1 MKIITKEIAARLP
14 ALYANEGKAAADVPV
29 VLKLFNPCGAGTWYI
44 TEGELD
50 AAGDHTQSTLFGLC
64 CIHEAELGYVNLGEL
79 LAVKL
84 RFGLKIERDLHWSGS
99 LADAYRREGLAVP
112 DFTKEEA

>member
-1 MKIITKEIAARLP
+1 MKIITKEIEARLP
-14 ALYANEGKAAADVPV
+14 ALYANEGKSADQVPV
-29 VLKLFNPCGAGTWYI
+29 VFKLFNPCGAGNWYI

-79 LAVKL
+79 LAIKL
-84 RFGLKIERDLHWSGS
+84 RFGLKIERDLHWSGT
-99 LADAYRREGLAVP
+99 LADAYRHEGLEVP
-112 DFTKEEA
+112 SLAEEVA